1 MNENLKKQ
9 EQDFKAHCKEEMARL
24 KAQIEELKEGA
35 QEEDSEDKVN
45 IMQSQQVLE
54 EIGGG
59 GGGGCKRLSLSFI
72 LLKGVSE
79 YFLVGAS
86 FIVTCFIHGHSG

>member
-24 KAQIEELKEGA
+24 MAQIEELKEGA

-54 EIGGG
+54 EMPGGG
-59 GGGGCKRLSLSFI
+59 
-72 LLKGVSE
+72 
-79 YFLVGAS
+79 
-86 FIVTCFIHGHSG
+86 

>member
-54 EIGGG
+54 EM
-59 GGGGCKRLSLSFI
+59 GGGCKRLSLSFI

-86 FIVTCFIHGHSG
+86 FIVTCLIHGHSG

>member
-45 IMQSQQVLE
+45 IIKSQSQ
-54 EIGGG
+54 
-59 GGGGCKRLSLSFI
+59 
-72 LLKGVSE
+72 
-79 YFLVGAS
+79 
-86 FIVTCFIHGHSG
+86 